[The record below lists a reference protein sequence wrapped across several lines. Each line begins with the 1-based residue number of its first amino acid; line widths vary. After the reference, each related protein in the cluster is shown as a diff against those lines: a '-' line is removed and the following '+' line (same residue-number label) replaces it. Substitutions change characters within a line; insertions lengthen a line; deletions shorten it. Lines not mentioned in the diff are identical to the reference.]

1 MSEPTQEPATEET
14 QPVTPSPEPAPQV
27 DLAEEAGNA
36 AAQVAP
42 AEQKIRSLDDLDVD
56 GDVRSKIES
65 YVSKAVN
72 DAVAKNDE
80 RQSKRLVDDGY
91 MNRSQIE
98 ELLASKD
105 AEYQRREAAKE
116 AFLNVLGSEGLH
128 PGSDGYQKVQ
138 QTYVDAVQTGKL
150 TPEILLSEAGIR
162 TLVAMSGASTL
173 SSSAPKSGLSRS
185 APAPDGT
192 VQFGD
197 GTLQL
202 NAGSAAEDSSMD
214 NRMRRALNDSI
225 FRISNS

>member
-72 DAVAKNDE
+72 DAVAKHDE

-105 AEYQRREAAKE
+105 AEYQRRETAKE

-225 FRISNS
+225 SRISNS